1 MRENLFRT
9 ISIGPLKIEGN
20 LFLAPLA
27 GYTDLP
33 FRNICKGWGASF
45 TFSEMVSS
53 EGLARGSKN
62 TFELLKRGE
71 LEEQFG
77 IQIFLSN
84 SEVVERS
91 LEPLLEANPSL
102 IDINCGCP
110 VPKVVKTG
118 AGSALMK
125 EPSKVEAIVKALTRA
140 TSVPVSVKFRTG
152 WDHGTIN
159 YIEVADAALSGG
171 ASMVTMHARTKTM
184 GYSGVANWSALATL
198 KQFIDKNYPSIPLF
212 GSGDLF
218 SPEAAKEMLLTTGV
232 DGVMFARGAMG
243 NPFIFDQTRHLL
255 TTGELPP
262 PPSLEERLET
272 LKRHLTLLVEEVGEE
287 AACRNMRKHAPL
299 YLKGL
304 PHASKAKQLI
314 NQALTYDQYLEVT
327 EQLKGG

>member
-1 MRENLFRT
+1 MRENLFRAV
-9 ISIGPLKIEGN
+9 SIGPLKIGGN

-33 FRNICKGWGASF
+33 FRTICKEWGASF

-77 IQIFLSN
+77 IQIFLN
-84 SEVVERS
+84 DSEVVERS

-118 AGSALMK
+118 AGSALMRD
-125 EPSKVEAIVKALTRA
+125 PSKVEAIVKALTRL
-140 TSVPVSVKFRTG
+140 TTIPISVKFRTG
-152 WDHGTIN
+152 WNHESIN
-159 YIEVADAALSGG
+159 YLEIADAALGSG

-184 GYSGVANWSALATL
+184 GYSGKADWSALTTL
-198 KQFIDKNYPSIPLF
+198 KQFIEKHYPSTPLF

-218 SPEAAKEMLLTTGV
+218 SPEAAREMLHTTGV
-232 DGVMFARGAMG
+232 DGVMFARGALG
-243 NPFIFDQTRHLL
+243 KPFIFHQTRHLL
-255 TTGELPP
+255 TTGEQSP

-314 NQALTYDQYLEVT
+314 NQALTYEQYLEVT

>member
-1 MRENLFRT
+1 MSENLFRA
-9 ISIGPLKIEGN
+9 ISIGPVKIEGN

-33 FRNICKGWGASF
+33 FRTICKEWGASF

-53 EGLARGSKN
+53 EGLARGSEN
-62 TFELLKRGE
+62 THELLRRGE

-77 IQIFLSN
+77 VQIFLSEA
-84 SEVVERS
+84 EVVERS
-91 LEPLLEANPSL
+91 IEPLLKANPTL

-125 EPSKVEAIVKALTRA
+125 SPDKIEAIVKALTQA
-140 TSVPVSVKFRTG
+140 TSVPITVKFRMG
-152 WDHGTIN
+152 WDHFSIN
-159 YIEVADAALSGG
+159 YLEVADAVLGAG

-184 GYSGVANWSALATL
+184 GYSGFADWSTL
-198 KQFIDKNYPSIPLF
+198 SELKRFMEKHYPTIPLF

-218 SPEAAKEMLLTTGV
+218 TPAAAKEMLLTTGV

-243 NPFIFDQTRHLL
+243 NPFIFNQTRHLL
-255 TTGELPP
+255 STGEELPP
-262 PPSLEERLET
+262 PTLEERLET
-272 LKRHLTLLVEEVGEE
+272 LKRHLTLLVEEIGEE
-287 AACRNMRKHAPL
+287 DACRNMRKHAPL
-299 YLKGL
+299 YLKGI

-314 NQALTYDQYLEVT
+314 HQASTYAQYLAVAE
-327 EQLKGG
+327 ELKRG